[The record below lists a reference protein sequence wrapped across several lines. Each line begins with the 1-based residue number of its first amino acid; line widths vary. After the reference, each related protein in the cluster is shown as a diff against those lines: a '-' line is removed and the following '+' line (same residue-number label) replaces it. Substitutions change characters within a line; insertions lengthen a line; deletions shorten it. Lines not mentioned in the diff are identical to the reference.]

1 MKKLEKAIC
10 LAAFCAVDP
19 NNSADDFDRLLAALK
34 SERIP
39 LDLLED
45 LLRTMD
51 EPQLLRRM
59 ARSHSAAPIDWSE
72 IRVDAEGTVY
82 WREQD
87 IGEVHVFH
95 KTIFPQETQARIA
108 YEVFLDRFLEY
119 VQREYKIALLRQ
131 EDADVKLFVPQDVD
145 FELKTAWDDF
155 VEYSFTGH
163 ALRTG
168 FVRLVSSISL
178 ANRGVSTL
186 NVPIVNSQQAKVLAA
201 FYRANLARVERG
213 EDRRRQ
219 EITKLESE
227 LEKGSEDQKKT
238 KRDIARLKKE
248 LATWE
253 ERYAEAHKLLRDLSQ
268 EHPDWLRE
276 IESIARQ
283 YMTGEAPRQLALRG
297 DITAK
302 AAREMKRLAEL
313 EDFYEL
319 PSFLSEEAIPF
330 SIRKGGDNVRGICY
344 ACGRVLREGHYD
356 ARKFIFESPSQRP
369 QSAGSEKRP
378 RVCGT
383 CALVSLASPLKT
395 GSDRLI
401 VRLRHP
407 DIAGG
412 SYLLEDQLRM
422 LMMGELNIVAGRYAL
437 VQVTEQISRR
447 GGKEPLPNML
457 GQKQYALYKIATLF
471 PPEVFRF
478 YEIEAFIG
486 SSVVSL
492 LGRLLTILG
501 GLFNVFGLDSRSWWS
516 EQRGKLVNPIS
527 QAIRY
532 VQKEEVISGIYTL
545 IRGGLLRN
553 NLGFNSAQGSQ
564 LETLY
569 EEYWRWLMKEKPT
582 EAQRFR
588 DVTAMTGLLY
598 AFCTYTRSEVRKA
611 GGNVRIEVRK
621 LIERATDPFGFTY
634 TAAGN
639 TKSERAMLYR
649 NADIYFCFD
658 RARDLLEEI
667 GIDATER
674 EGTNEKGTSTLIL
687 YFDDVTNAYTHLFEN
702 RYATPKE
709 QRDFTNV
716 LRMSLHSR
724 FPELMER
731 EKGE

>member
-1 MKKLEKAIC
+1 MNKLEKAIC
-10 LAAFCAVDP
+10 LAAFCAMDP
-19 NNSADDFDRLLAALK
+19 NNRTDDFDKLLTALK
-34 SERIP
+34 NERIP

-51 EPQLLRRM
+51 EPRLLRRM
-59 ARSHSAAPIDWSE
+59 ACSRSAEPIDWSE
-72 IRVDAEGTVY
+72 IRVDADDAVY
-82 WREQD
+82 WREQN

-95 KTIFPQETQARIA
+95 KTIFPQEAQARIA

-119 VQREYKIALLRQ
+119 VQREYKMALLRQ
-131 EDADVKLFVPQDVD
+131 GEADATLFLPLGVN
-145 FELKTAWDDF
+145 FELEAVWDDF
-155 VEYSFTGH
+155 VEYSFTGD
-163 ALRTG
+163 ALRAG
-168 FVRLVSSISL
+168 FVRLVSNVSL

-219 EITKLESE
+219 EIVKLERE
-227 LEKGSEDQKKT
+227 LDEGSEDREKT
-238 KRDIARLKKE
+238 KKDLARLKKE

-253 ERYAEAHKLLRDLSQ
+253 KRYADAHKLLRDLSQ
-268 EHPDWLRE
+268 QHPDWLKE

-313 EDFYEL
+313 ETFYEL
-319 PSFLSEEAIPF
+319 PPFLSEEEIPF
-330 SIRKGGDNVRGICY
+330 SIRKGGDNVKGICY
-344 ACGRVLREGHYD
+344 ACGRALRGGHYD

-383 CALVSLASPLKT
+383 CALVSLASPIKT

-401 VRLRHP
+401 VRLRRP
-407 DIAGG
+407 DMAGS

-422 LMMGELNIVAGRYAL
+422 LMVGELNIVAGRYAL
-437 VQVTEQISRR
+437 VQVTEQVSRR
-447 GGKEPLPNML
+447 GGKEPLPNMI
-457 GQKQYALYKIATLF
+457 GQKQYAFYKIATLF
-471 PPEVFRF
+471 PTEVFRF
-478 YEIEAFIG
+478 YEIEGLIG

-492 LGRLLTILG
+492 PGRLLTVLG
-501 GLFNVFGLDSRSWWS
+501 GLFNIFGLDSRSWWS
-516 EQRGKLVNPIS
+516 EQKGKLVNPVN

-532 VQKEEVISGIYTL
+532 VQKEEVISGVYTL
-545 IRGGLLRN
+545 IRGGLLHN
-553 NLGFNSAQGSQ
+553 NRFYPAQGSK

-569 EEYWRWLMKEKPT
+569 EEYWRWLMNEELK

-588 DVTAMTGLLY
+588 DVAAMTGLLY
-598 AFCTYTRSEVRKA
+598 AFCAYTRSEVKKA

-621 LIERATDPFGFTY
+621 LIERATEPFGFTY
-634 TAAGN
+634 TAAGK
-639 TKSERAMLYR
+639 TKSERATLYR

-658 RARDLLEEI
+658 RAIDLLEEL
-667 GIDATER
+667 GVDLTER
-674 EGTNEKGTSTLIL
+674 EDTNEEGTSTLTF

-702 RYATPKE
+702 RYSTPKE

-731 EKGE
+731 QKGE